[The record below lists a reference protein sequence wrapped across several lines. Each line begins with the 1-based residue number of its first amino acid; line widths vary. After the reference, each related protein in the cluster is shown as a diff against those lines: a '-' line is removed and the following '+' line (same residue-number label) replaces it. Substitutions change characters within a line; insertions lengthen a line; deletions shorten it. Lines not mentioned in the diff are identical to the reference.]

1 MRRRRV
7 DWILNLLG
15 SGEGLIAL
23 LVAGLLVLLGIE
35 KRGKEKAKR
44 EAKEKEEVIQNL
56 KAREAEQA
64 KVDKTAHEVKDKMA
78 TEERKN
84 ATEKAEE
91 QKKVADIPEEET
103 HELSPKV
110 KELAKKQVARS
121 RTGK

>member
-1 MRRRRV
+1 M

-15 SGEGLIAL
+15 SGEGFIAL